1 MKAGLC
7 SCGKLSWSES
17 QAFSSTSSWPS
28 AALWITST
36 MFFHLCLQIGSLL
49 EAKQVALGPPFS
61 SLYSRGT
68 NCPSRR
74 LPVPLRGSDYTL
86 SSREVDVLWRHP
98 IQ

>member
-36 MFFHLCLQIGSLL
+36 LVFHLCLQIGSLL
-49 EAKQVALGPPFS
+49 EAKQVALGPPS
-61 SLYSRGT
+61 APYTAEAQR
-68 NCPSRR
+68 CPSRR